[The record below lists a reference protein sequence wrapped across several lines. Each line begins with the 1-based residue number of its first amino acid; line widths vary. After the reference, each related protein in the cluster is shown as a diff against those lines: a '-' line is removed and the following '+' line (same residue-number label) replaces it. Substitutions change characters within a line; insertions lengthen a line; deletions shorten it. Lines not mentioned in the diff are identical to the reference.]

1 MADHARFERPARWEI
16 VGAWLHVWTPPRGTA
31 VPPVPWRWLTAAAV
45 GLALLGVLVVTVVA
59 PAIDR
64 AKRRTAA
71 AEARTAAENRAAERV
86 RLRHDQ
92 RATVVR
98 LRRGAIAPQVEAAVD
113 RSARARVHS
122 GELRAPNQILRT
134 TCKGPAR
141 APAGRLSYSCLAA
154 TTVSTGPRVL
164 TVGFPF
170 VAVVSADRRSLAWCK
185 ENPFAGEG
193 MAFRQVS
200 VPLPRVCQD

>member
-1 MADHARFERPARWEI
+1 MADHAQFDRPARWEI
-16 VGAWLHVWTPPRGTA
+16 VGAWLHVWTPPRDTA
-31 VPPVPWRWLTAAAV
+31 VPPVPWRWVAAAAAGV
-45 GLALLGVLVVTVVA
+45 ALLGVLTLTVIA
-59 PAIDR
+59 PAVDR

-71 AEARTAAENRAAERV
+71 AAARTAAENRAAERV

-92 RATVVR
+92 RVTVVR
-98 LRRGAIAPQVEAAVD
+98 LSKGAIAPQVEAAVD
-113 RSARARVHS
+113 HGARARVRS
-122 GELRAPNQILRT
+122 GELKAPNQILRT

-154 TTVSTGPRVL
+154 TTVSTEPRVL

-170 VAVVSADRRSLAWCK
+170 VAVVSAGRRSLAWCK

-200 VPLPRVCQD
+200 VPLPHACRT

>member
-1 MADHARFERPARWEI
+1 MADHSQFERPARWEI
-16 VGAWLHVWTPPRGTA
+16 VGAWLHVWTPPRDSA
-31 VPPVPWRWLTAAAV
+31 IPPAPWRWVTAAAA
-45 GLALLGVLVVTVVA
+45 GLALLGVFVLTVIA
-59 PAIDR
+59 PAVDR

-71 AEARTAAENRAAERV
+71 TEARTAAENRAAERV

-92 RATVVR
+92 RVTVVR
-98 LRRGAIAPQVEAAVD
+98 LRKGAIGAQVELAIDRGA
-113 RSARARVHS
+113 RTRVRT
-122 GELRAPNQILRT
+122 GELQAPNQILRT
-134 TCKGPAR
+134 TCKAPAR

-154 TTVSTGPRVL
+154 TTVSTEPRVL

-200 VPLPRVCQD
+200 VPLPALCRS